1 MKRELERKIFDLQTS
16 VDEVDRGNDK
26 RLKKELK
33 KYRMLYRDA
42 KKATETQVT
51 LRVSQI
57 FLKIHVD
64 LILWINFFARAIKKN
79 KVLKNKERIISL
91 LLVSI

>member
-64 LILWINFFARAIKKN
+64 LILWINFFARAIKKI
-79 KVLKNKERIISL
+79 RY
-91 LLVSI
+91 

>member
-64 LILWINFFARAIKKN
+64 LILWINFFARAI
-79 KVLKNKERIISL
+79 
-91 LLVSI
+91 

>member
-51 LRVSQI
+51 ECFCVYIYMTRLIFVETFFVVSQI
-57 FLKIHVD
+57 QLFKYFAL
-64 LILWINFFARAIKKN
+64 INFHGYQCFF
-79 KVLKNKERIISL
+79 
-91 LLVSI
+91 